1 MVLEDLKAKAVFRTI
16 NPYFGTGDFPGY
28 EDHEGARLLFLK
40 RCKWNRIRQGDNGG
54 IWRL

>member
-40 RCKWNRIRQGDNGG
+40 RCKWNRIRQGDNGS
-54 IWRL
+54 I